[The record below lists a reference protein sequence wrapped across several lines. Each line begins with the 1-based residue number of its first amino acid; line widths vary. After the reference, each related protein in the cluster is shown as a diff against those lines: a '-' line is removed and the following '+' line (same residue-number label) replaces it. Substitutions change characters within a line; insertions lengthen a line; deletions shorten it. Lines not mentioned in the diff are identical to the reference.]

1 MPESIIQKSSAYKS
15 AKPFETKFAD
25 MIADTKDRL
34 EVQIFEPGYDPSIQK
49 VFEATE
55 FQQKEWRQL
64 KANLMQKDYDMGH
77 TVGINLTYEGV

>member
-1 MPESIIQKSSAYKS
+1 MPESIIQNSSAYKF

-34 EVQIFEPGYDPSIQK
+34 EVQIFEPGYDPSKQK

-64 KANLMQKDYDMGH
+64 KANLM
-77 TVGINLTYEGV
+77 